1 MSFSGLFCS
10 KSKYIL
16 FLQTKYVYCVYPAIQ
31 KVHNNKILLKR
42 AETSI
47 ILLCFKGDLYH
58 VRVETSI
65 ILLCFKSDLYHVRVE
80 TSIILL
86 CFNGD
91 LYHVRVETSII
102 LLCFKGDLY
111 HVRTETS
118 IILLCFHGDLYHV
131 GVYCYCFL
139 SSLYIQVSK
148 KLYQVHD

>member
-58 VRVETSI
+58 VR
-65 ILLCFKSDLYHVRVE
+65 
-80 TSIILL
+80 
-86 CFNGD
+86 
-91 LYHVRVETSII
+91 
-102 LLCFKGDLY
+102 
-111 HVRTETS
+111 TETS